1 MSGHGHSHDNVA
13 PPAAIKGAAALILLS
28 LLLVATARVGLWQPA
43 LPAAEQRIEAGLKP
57 VSERMLHFA
66 DREDG
71 YVLVTDAASGAQVA
85 ALGREG
91 SGFVRGVM
99 RGLARERRQYG
110 AGAQPPFRLAQWP
123 DGALSLTDTATGR
136 VVELNGF
143 GHTNRAV
150 FAGFLAKGGA

>member
-1 MSGHGHSHDNVA
+1 MSGGHSHDNIA
-13 PPAAIKGAAALILLS
+13 PPAALKAAGALILMS
-28 LLLVATARVGLWQPA
+28 LMLVGAARIGLID
-43 LPAAEQRIEAGLKP
+43 PAAAAVERRAEARMEP
-57 VSERMLHFA
+57 VRERLLRFA

-71 YVLVTDAASGAQVA
+71 FVVVTDAASGAGVA

-99 RGLARERRQYG
+99 RGLARERRQYD
-110 AGAQPPFRLAQWP
+110 AGAEQPFRLAEWP

-143 GHTNRAV
+143 GPTNRAV
-150 FAGFLAKGGA
+150 FAGFLGERK